1 MSALYKF
8 FYILKGPDLMDI
20 FVTSGS
26 TKNEDGSIKGGQ
38 LFVIKDTGAKGIPAR
53 CFDPTKKWYFFLPKL
68 LIINLW

>member
-8 FYILKGPDLMDI
+8 FYKFFYIFKGPDLMDI

-53 CFDPTKKWYFFLPKL
+53 CFDPTKK
-68 LIINLW
+68 